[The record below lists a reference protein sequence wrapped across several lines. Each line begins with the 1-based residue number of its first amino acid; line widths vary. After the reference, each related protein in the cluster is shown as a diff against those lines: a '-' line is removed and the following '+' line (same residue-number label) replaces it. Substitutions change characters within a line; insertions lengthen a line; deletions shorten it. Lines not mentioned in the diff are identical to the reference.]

1 MTTLAASPFSLGLGQ
16 QSQSLTPKEQARQV
30 AEQFEG
36 IFINQMLSGMFE
48 GIGDE
53 DAFNGGFAEE
63 TYRGLMTETYADTI
77 AKSGGIGLADNIM
90 RELIGLQEIEK

>member
-1 MTTLAASPFSLGLGQ
+1 MTIPAASPFSLGLGQ
-16 QSQSLTPKEQARQV
+16 QAQSLSPKEQARQV

-48 GIGDE
+48 GVGDE
-53 DAFNGGFAEE
+53 NTFNGGFAEE

>member
-1 MTTLAASPFSLGLGQ
+1 MSIQTASPFSLGLGQ
-16 QSQSLTPKEQARQV
+16 SQQALSPKAQARQV

-48 GIGDE
+48 GLGQE
-53 DAFNGGFAEE
+53 DPFNGGYAEE

-77 AKSGGIGLADNIM
+77 AKSGGIGIADNIM

>member
-1 MTTLAASPFSLGLGQ
+1 MTIPAASPFSLGLGQ
-16 QSQSLTPKEQARQV
+16 QSQSLTPKQQARQV

-53 DAFNGGFAEE
+53 DTFNGGFAEE